1 MGPLFGKK
9 EEKEMVEEAVDTPEQ
24 EEWFLPEDSRD
35 YLGQLFTDMQN
46 PIHLEVFI
54 KEGENDAYNDAML
67 GFTRDLDRLA
77 ADITV
82 TRHAVGDET
91 AQKYKVDRS
100 PTLLI
105 NPEEYNI
112 RYTGTPLG
120 EEART
125 FIETVMSI
133 SKKQSLLSAQSKAL
147 LDELDEPRNIKVF
160 VDPDCPYCPGQVSHA
175 FQAAIYKP
183 EFIHAECIETRENR
197 DLAEKYQAQ
206 SLPLTIVEEEL
217 RMLGLQPEERFI
229 IEAVTLKNADEFLA
243 EKESAEAQAP
253 AEQKVE
259 EVDLLIIGGGPAGL
273 TSAIYARRAG
283 LTTLVIEKGIVGGQ
297 LALTPE
303 VENYP
308 GFKKVAGAKLVE
320 LIAGQAM
327 EYGPVKEGEHA
338 EEVKIG
344 KNIEVISDRGAYKS
358 KSLIFASGAS
368 PKKLGVPGEREYF
381 GRGVSVCASC
391 DGWQYKNKS
400 VIMVGGGNSALTEA
414 LHLKN
419 IGVDITVIHRRDTF
433 RAQQHLVDTVER
445 EGLKVLFNTVVLEF
459 IGTGEGVLSAV
470 KLMDVKEGKRWEM
483 EVEGA
488 FLAIGWEPNSGL
500 AAEIGVKTD
509 DYGYIV
515 VDEGMRTN
523 IPRIYA
529 AGDITGGVQQ
539 IVTAVGKGSVAAI
552 SVFEDIA
559 NPYWKRKRI
568 ESQADARS

>member
-1 MGPLFGKK
+1 MSPLFGKK
-9 EEKEMVEEAVDTPEQ
+9 DEEKKEEVVETPEQ
-24 EEWFLPEDSRD
+24 EEWFLPEESRD
-35 YLGQLFTDMQN
+35 YLGKLFMDMQH
-46 PIHLEVFI
+46 PVQLEVFI

-77 ADITV
+77 ENIQV
-82 TRHAVGDET
+82 TRHAIGDDT
-91 AQKYKVDRS
+91 SKKYKVERS
-100 PTLLI
+100 PSLLI
-105 NPEEYNI
+105 NPEEYSL

-133 SKKQSLLSAQSKAL
+133 SKKQSLLSNESKAL
-147 LDELDEPRNIKVF
+147 LDELDEAREVKVF
-160 VDPDCPYCPGQVSHA
+160 VDPDCPYCPGQVSNA
-175 FQAAIYKP
+175 FQAAVYKP
-183 EFIHAECIETRENR
+183 GLISADCIETRENR
-197 DLAEKYQAQ
+197 ELSEKYKAQ
-206 SLPLTIVEEEL
+206 SLPLTIINEDL
-217 RMLGLQPEERFI
+217 RQLGLQPQERFI
-229 IEAVTLKNADEFLA
+229 IELATLKSADEFL
-243 EKESAEAQAP
+243 EHKEEHAAKPGAAP
-253 AEQKVE
+253 EME
-259 EVDLLIIGGGPAGL
+259 EVDLLVVGGGPAGL

-283 LTTLVIEKGIVGGQ
+283 LSTMVIEKGIVGGQ

-320 LIAGQAM
+320 LIAGQAKD
-327 EYGPVKEGEHA
+327 YGPVKEGEHV
-338 EEVKIG
+338 EEVKVG
-344 KNIEVISDRGAYKS
+344 KAIEIITDRGAYKS
-358 KSLIFASGAS
+358 KALIFACGAS

-419 IGVDITVIHRRDTF
+419 IGVDITVVHRRDAF

-459 IGTGEGVLSAV
+459 LGNEEKLLTGV
-470 KLMDVKEGKRWEM
+470 KLMDVKEGKRFEM
-483 EVEGA
+483 AVDGA

-552 SVFEDIA
+552 SVFEDLT
-559 NPYWKRKRI
+559 NPYWKKSRMDP
-568 ESQADARS
+568 QAGASA